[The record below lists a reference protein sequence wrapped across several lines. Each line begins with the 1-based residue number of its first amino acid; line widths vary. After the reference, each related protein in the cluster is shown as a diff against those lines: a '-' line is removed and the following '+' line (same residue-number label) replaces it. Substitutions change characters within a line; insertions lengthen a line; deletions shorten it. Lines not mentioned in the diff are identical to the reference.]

1 LESPRLKKEKQ
12 VSQHA
17 AATTAEGV
25 ADPLATHEEVDH
37 GHDSHVH
44 TFFDED
50 QYPAMHFEDEDQ
62 QKEAAALGMWTFLA
76 TEVLL
81 FAGLFLVYSIYRNW
95 YHPGFVIGSHELN
108 VTLGTINTLV
118 LLASSLC
125 VVLAINQ
132 AQKNNPRGIVLYLI
146 ATMAFGLTFFI
157 VKGFEWVADYHEGL
171 VPWMN
176 WSPEWGVTRDAAGA
190 ITEDN
195 NFQVRMFMVLYFI
208 MTTTHAIHMIVGMVI
223 LAVLAYKAGQGKYT
237 NRYYTPLE
245 MGGLYWHFVDIVW
258 VFLVPTLYLIDL
270 YSKGAG
276 HH

>member
-1 LESPRLKKEKQ
+1 

-25 ADPLATHEEVDH
+25 AEPLATHEEVDH

-50 QYPAMHFEDEDQ
+50 QYPAMHFEDADQ

-95 YHPGFVIGSHELN
+95 YHDGFVIGSHQLD
-108 VTLGTINTLV
+108 VKLGTINTLF

-125 VVLAINQ
+125 VVLSIHK
-132 AQKNNPRGIVLYLI
+132 AQQNRPKGIVAYLI
-146 ATMAFGLTFFI
+146 ATMVFGLAFFV
-157 VKGFEWVADYHEGL
+157 VKGFEWVHDYHIGL
-171 VPWMN
+171 VPWMEWN
-176 WSPEWGVTRDAAGA
+176 QEWGVVRDATGA
-190 ITEDN
+190 VTQDN
-195 NFQVRMFMVLYFI
+195 NYQVKLFMVLYFV
-208 MTTTHAIHMIVGMVI
+208 MTGTHAVHMIVGMAILGVI
-223 LAVLAYKAGQGKYT
+223 AYKAGKGRY
-237 NRYYTPLE
+237 NARYYTPLE

-270 YSKGAG
+270 YSKTAGAHGGG
-276 HH
+276 H